1 MANNEGPPDEGKL
14 AFILQSIL
22 TIVIIDI
29 ILFVATSVVCY
40 LIGRRTLSGFSNGLF
55 WAGFLALGL
64 DYLSSGRTT
73 REVKFLAFKT
83 LLSTGTS
90 PAPSYILALA
100 GLSMIVLGIVAGL
113 LV

>member
-1 MANNEGPPDEGKL
+1 MSDNQEPAVENNL
-14 AFILQSIL
+14 AFILRIIR
-22 TIVIIDI
+22 TIMIIDV
-29 ILFVATSVVCY
+29 ILFITTGVVCY
-40 LIGRRTLSGFSNGLF
+40 LVGWRTLSGFSNGLF